1 MISAQ
6 TSLLVRRLEPWIKD
20 RLRTRALAH
29 GRSLEAEARAILQAA
44 ATEQKPAMD
53 WSGFKTV
60 SSGRT
65 GPVTR
70 DEVNAAYDDA

>member
-1 MISAQ
+1 MKTAH
-6 TSLLVRRLEPWIKD
+6 TSLLVRRLEPWVKD
-20 RLRTRALAH
+20 RLHHQAKAH
-29 GRSLEAEARAILQAA
+29 GRSLEAEVRAILLAA